1 MVRRRWQWLLRAV
14 PSPRETPRNEVW
26 VGHSEELLWQRVVG
40 QEVKL
45 RGVRR
50 ESGVGGGRIVEPGAQ
65 RQVLPEQLHVVLYP
79 LQRRSSLLSRIRSKL
94 SRLGQVRRVV

>member
-1 MVRRRWQWLLRAV
+1 MVTRTAH
-14 PSPRETPRNEVW
+14 
-26 VGHSEELLWQRVVG
+26 HSEELLWQRVVG

-50 ESGVGGGRIVEPGAQ
+50 EGGVGGGRIVESGAQ
-65 RQVLPEQLHVVLYP
+65 RQVLSEQLHVVLYP

-94 SRLGQVRRVV
+94 ARLGQVGRVV